1 MSKIEILVPVLGE
14 SVTEATVAKWHK
26 NCGDILEKDEVIV
39 ELETDKITLE
49 VSAPEGGQLS
59 EILCNTGDNVR
70 VGAVLGAINTS
81 ISSAKIVSS
90 IETKSDNLN
99 IKESL
104 NPNIKDLI
112 KHPSPAAQVILCSN
126 NIEASSINGTGKDG
140 RITKADAIANVEL
153 QIKHIPSLPVAATN
167 QTIALQPITIQSQI
181 NRETRVKMTKLR
193 QTISKRLKSVQD
205 TAAILTTFNEIDMYE
220 VMKLRSEYQ
229 EEFQKKH
236 SVKLGFMSFFVK
248 AVITALKEFPVINSE
263 VNGDEIIYKHFY
275 DIGIAV
281 GTENGL
287 VVPVLRNTD
296 ELSLANIE
304 KEIGNLGKKARD
316 GKLSISDMSGG
327 TFTITNGGTYG
338 SLLSTPI
345 INPPQS
351 AILGMHN
358 IVQRPVGL
366 PNGEIALRPMMYV
379 ALSYDHRIIDGK
391 EAVQFLVKVKTLIE
405 MPLKFLLQ

>member
-26 NCGDILEKDEVIV
+26 NLGDLIVKDEVIV

-49 VSAPEGGQLS
+49 VSASDNGYLS
-59 EILCNTGDNVR
+59 EILCNTGDNVGYG
-70 VGAVLGAINTS
+70 VVLGIIDS
-81 ISSAKIVSS
+81 DISSKAVVSDQS
-90 IETKSDNLN
+90 QDDKS
-99 IKESL
+99 
-104 NPNIKDLI
+104 LI
-112 KHPSPAAQVILCSN
+112 KHPSPAAQVLLDSN
-126 NIEASSINGTGKDG
+126 KIDINNLSGTGKDG
-140 RITKADAIANVEL
+140 RITKADAISALETKQKDIN
-153 QIKHIPSLPVAATN
+153 IKHNLIIESVVQPK
-167 QTIALQPITIQSQI
+167 TISE
-181 NRETRVKMTKLR
+181 NRVKMTKLR
-193 QTISKRLKSVQD
+193 QTISKRLKSVQN
-205 TAAILTTFNEIDMYE
+205 TAAILTTFNEVDLYE
-220 VMKLRSEYQ
+220 VMKLRTEYQ
-229 EEFQKKH
+229 EEFQKQH

-248 AVITALKEFPVINSE
+248 AVVIALKDFPIINSE
-263 VNGDEIIYKHFY
+263 VNDDEIIYKNFY

-281 GTENGL
+281 GTDNGL
-287 VVPVLRNTD
+287 VVPVLRNAD
-296 ELSLANIE
+296 RLSFADIE

-316 GKLSISDMSGG
+316 GKLTINDMSGG

-405 MPLKFLLQ
+405 KPLKFLLQ